1 MKWKNVPEGRQH
13 VPASDMKILAEN
25 EKGTKAREKTRPSSN
40 QPEFSDFGRPYSFT

>member
-25 EKGTKAREKTRPSSN
+25 EKRTKAREKTSK
-40 QPEFSDFGRPYSFT
+40 YM